1 MEGGEPTP
9 KDSTFGK
16 IFNFDEDT
24 QSEVLNIMQYSLLS
38 VVPILILNK
47 SVQKFIPD
55 SDEEKGSVEVLAE
68 VIGQIAFMFLGIFM
82 IHRIILAIPTYSKIK
97 YQDFHVTN
105 IVLGFL
111 VIVLS
116 LHTKLGEK
124 SNILIDRLFDM
135 IEGKKPEQEGAQN
148 QNSGGGGGVV
158 TQGLQQ
164 ARQPTQSQNMV
175 NAINGGTGQSFDHMY
190 GGPANPLQNAHM
202 PSMQNLINNDG
213 LLAANEAL
221 GGSFGTAF

>member
-55 SDEEKGSVEVLAE
+55 ADEEKGSVEVLAE
-68 VIGQIAFMFLGIFM
+68 VIGQIAFMFLGMFM
-82 IHRIILAIPTYSKIK
+82 IHRVILAVPTYSKIK

-148 QNSGGGGGVV
+148 QNGGGGGGVV

-175 NAINGGTGQSFDHMY
+175 NAINGGAGQSFDHMY
-190 GGPANPLQNAHM
+190 GGPANPLQNAQM
-202 PSMQNLINNDG
+202 PPMNDG

>member
-1 MEGGEPTP
+1 MEGGEPIS
-9 KDSTFGK
+9 KENIIGK

-38 VVPILILNK
+38 VVPILLLNK
-47 SVQKFIPD
+47 SVQKFIPEA
-55 SDEEKGSVEVLAE
+55 DEEKGSVEVLAE

-82 IHRIILAIPTYSKIK
+82 IHRLILAVPTYSKIK

-124 SNILIDRLFDM
+124 TNILIDRLFDM

-148 QNSGGGGGVV
+148 QHNGGGGNPVI

-164 ARQPTQSQNMV
+164 ARQPTQAQNMV
-175 NAINGGTGQSFDHMY
+175 NSINGGAGQSFDHMY
-190 GGPANPLQNAHM
+190 GGPDNPLVNAQM
-202 PSMQNLINNDG
+202 PQDN

>member
-1 MEGGEPTP
+1 MEGGEPAS
-9 KDSTFGK
+9 KENIIGN
-16 IFNFDEDT
+16 IFKFDEDT
-24 QSEVLNIMQYSLLS
+24 QSEVLNVMQYSLLS
-38 VVPILILNK
+38 VVPILLLNK
-47 SVQKFIPD
+47 SVQKFIPEA
-55 SDEEKGSVEVLAE
+55 DEEKGSVEVLAE
-68 VIGQIAFMFLGIFM
+68 VIAQIAFMFLGIFM
-82 IHRIILAIPTYSKIK
+82 IHRLILAVPTYSKIK

-124 SNILIDRLFDM
+124 TNILIDRLFDM

-148 QNSGGGGGVV
+148 QHNGGGGGNPVI

-164 ARQPTQSQNMV
+164 ARQPTQAQNMV
-175 NAINGGTGQSFDHMY
+175 NSINGGAGQSFDQMY
-190 GGPANPLQNAHM
+190 GGPQTPLVNAQLPHD
-202 PSMQNLINNDG
+202 NLM
-213 LLAANEAL
+213 AANEAL

>member
-1 MEGGEPTP
+1 MEGGEPTS
-9 KDSTFGK
+9 KENTIGK

-24 QSEVLNIMQYSLLS
+24 QSEVLNVMQYSLLS
-38 VVPILILNK
+38 VVPILLLNK
-47 SVQKFIPD
+47 SVQKFIPEA
-55 SDEEKGSVEVLAE
+55 DEEKGSVEVLAE
-68 VIGQIAFMFLGIFM
+68 VVAQIAFMFLGIFM
-82 IHRIILAIPTYSKIK
+82 IHRLILAVPTYSKIK

-124 SNILIDRLFDM
+124 TNILIDRLFDM
-135 IEGKKPEQEGAQN
+135 IEGKKPEQEGNQN
-148 QNSGGGGGVV
+148 QHNGGGGGGNPVI

-164 ARQPTQSQNMV
+164 ARQPTQAQNMV
-175 NAINGGTGQSFDHMY
+175 NSINGGAGQSFDQMY
-190 GGPANPLQNAHM
+190 GGPQNPLVNAQLPHDTLM
-202 PSMQNLINNDG
+202 
-213 LLAANEAL
+213 AANEVL

>member
-1 MEGGEPTP
+1 MEGGEPTS
-9 KDSTFGK
+9 KENTIGK

-24 QSEVLNIMQYSLLS
+24 QSEVLNVMQYSLLS
-38 VVPILILNK
+38 VVPILLLNK
-47 SVQKFIPD
+47 SVQKFIPEA
-55 SDEEKGSVEVLAE
+55 DEEKGSVEVLAE
-68 VIGQIAFMFLGIFM
+68 VVAQIAFMFLGIFM
-82 IHRIILAIPTYSKIK
+82 IHRLILAVPTYSKIK

-124 SNILIDRLFDM
+124 TNILIDRLFDM
-135 IEGKKPEQEGAQN
+135 IEGKKPEQEGNQN
-148 QNSGGGGGVV
+148 QNNGGGGGGNTII

-164 ARQPTQSQNMV
+164 ARQPTQAQNMV
-175 NAINGGTGQSFDHMY
+175 NSINGGAGQSFDQMY
-190 GGPANPLQNAHM
+190 GGPQNPLVNAQL
-202 PSMQNLINNDG
+202 PQDNLM
-213 LLAANEAL
+213 AANEVL

>member
-1 MEGGEPTP
+1 
-9 KDSTFGK
+9 
-16 IFNFDEDT
+16 
-24 QSEVLNIMQYSLLS
+24 
-38 VVPILILNK
+38 
-47 SVQKFIPD
+47 
-55 SDEEKGSVEVLAE
+55 
-68 VIGQIAFMFLGIFM
+68 MFLGIFM

-190 GGPANPLQNAHM
+190 GGPANPLQNANM

>member
-9 KDSTFGK
+9 KVNTIGK

-24 QSEVLNIMQYSLLS
+24 QSEVLNVMQYSLLS
-38 VVPILILNK
+38 VIPIMFLNK
-47 SVQKFIPD
+47 AVQKFIPEA
-55 SDEEKGSVEVLAE
+55 DEEKGSVEILAE

-82 IHRIILAIPTYSKIK
+82 INRLILAVPTYSKIK
-97 YQDFHVTN
+97 YQEFHVTN

-124 SNILIDRLFDM
+124 TNMLIDRLFDM

-148 QNSGGGGGVV
+148 QNNGGGNVV
-158 TQGLQQ
+158 TNPIITQGLQQ
-164 ARQPTQSQNMV
+164 ASQPTQAQNMV
-175 NAINGGTGQSFDHMY
+175 NAINGGGGQSFDHMY
-190 GGPANPLQNAHM
+190 GGPPNPLQNAQM
-202 PSMQNLINNDG
+202 PMGDG
-213 LLAANEAL
+213 LMAANEVL

>member
-9 KDSTFGK
+9 KDNTIGK

-24 QSEVLNIMQYSLLS
+24 QSEVLNVMQYSLLS
-38 VVPILILNK
+38 VIPIMFLNK
-47 SVQKFIPD
+47 AVQKFIPEA
-55 SDEEKGSVEVLAE
+55 DEEKGSVEILAE

-82 IHRIILAIPTYSKIK
+82 INRLILAVPTYSKIK
-97 YQDFHVTN
+97 YQEFHVTN

-124 SNILIDRLFDM
+124 TNMLIDRLFDM

-148 QNSGGGGGVV
+148 QNNGGGNVV
-158 TQGLQQ
+158 TNPIITQGLQQ
-164 ARQPTQSQNMV
+164 ASQPTQAQNMV
-175 NAINGGTGQSFDHMY
+175 NAINGGGGQSFDHMY
-190 GGPANPLQNAHM
+190 GGPPNPLQNAQM
-202 PSMQNLINNDG
+202 PMGDG
-213 LLAANEAL
+213 LMAANEVL

>member
-1 MEGGEPTP
+1 MEGGEPAS
-9 KDSTFGK
+9 KENIIGK

-24 QSEVLNIMQYSLLS
+24 QSEVLNVMQYSLLS
-38 VVPILILNK
+38 VVPILLLNK
-47 SVQKFIPD
+47 SVQKFIPEA
-55 SDEEKGSVEVLAE
+55 DEEKGSVEVLAE
-68 VIGQIAFMFLGIFM
+68 VIAQIAFMFLGIFM
-82 IHRIILAIPTYSKIK
+82 IHRLILAVPTYSKIK

-124 SNILIDRLFDM
+124 TNILIYRLFDM

-148 QNSGGGGGVV
+148 QHNGGGGGGNPVI

-164 ARQPTQSQNMV
+164 ARQPTQAQNMV
-175 NAINGGTGQSFDHMY
+175 NSINGGAGQSFDQMY
-190 GGPANPLQNAHM
+190 GGPQNPLVNAQL
-202 PSMQNLINNDG
+202 PQDNLM
-213 LLAANEAL
+213 AANEAL

>member
-9 KDSTFGK
+9 KDNTIGK

-24 QSEVLNIMQYSLLS
+24 QSEVLNVMQYSLLS
-38 VVPILILNK
+38 VIPIMFLNK
-47 SVQKFIPD
+47 AVQKFIPEA
-55 SDEEKGSVEVLAE
+55 DEEKGSVEILAE

-82 IHRIILAIPTYSKIK
+82 INRLILAVPTYSKIK
-97 YQDFHVTN
+97 YQEFHVTN

-124 SNILIDRLFDM
+124 TNMLIDRLFDM

-148 QNSGGGGGVV
+148 QNNGGGNVV
-158 TQGLQQ
+158 TNPIITQGLQQ
-164 ARQPTQSQNMV
+164 ASQPTQAQNMV
-175 NAINGGTGQSFDHMY
+175 NAINGGGGQSFDHMY
-190 GGPANPLQNAHM
+190 GGPSNPLQNAQM
-202 PSMQNLINNDG
+202 PMGDG
-213 LLAANEAL
+213 LMAANEVL

>member
-1 MEGGEPTP
+1 
-9 KDSTFGK
+9 
-16 IFNFDEDT
+16 
-24 QSEVLNIMQYSLLS
+24 MQYSLLS

-55 SDEEKGSVEVLAE
+55 ADEEKGSVEVLAE

-148 QNSGGGGGVV
+148 QNSGDGGGVV
-158 TQGLQQ
+158 SQGLQQ

-175 NAINGGTGQSFDHMY
+175 NAINGGAGQSFDHMY
-190 GGPANPLQNAHM
+190 GGPTNPLQNAQM
-202 PSMQNLINNDG
+202 PTMNDG

>member
-1 MEGGEPTP
+1 MEGGEPTS
-9 KDSTFGK
+9 KENTIGK

-24 QSEVLNIMQYSLLS
+24 QSEVLNVMQYSLLS
-38 VVPILILNK
+38 VVPILLLNK
-47 SVQKFIPD
+47 SVQKFIPEA
-55 SDEEKGSVEVLAE
+55 DEEKGSVEVLAE
-68 VIGQIAFMFLGIFM
+68 VVGQIAFMFLGIFM
-82 IHRIILAIPTYSKIK
+82 IHRLILAVPTYSKIK

-124 SNILIDRLFDM
+124 TNILIDRLFDM
-135 IEGKKPEQEGAQN
+135 IEGKKPEQEGNQN
-148 QNSGGGGGVV
+148 QHNGGGGGGNPVI

-164 ARQPTQSQNMV
+164 ARQPTQAQNMV
-175 NAINGGTGQSFDHMY
+175 NSINGGAGQSFDQMY
-190 GGPANPLQNAHM
+190 GGPQNPLVNAQLPHDTLM
-202 PSMQNLINNDG
+202 
-213 LLAANEAL
+213 AANEVL

>member
-1 MEGGEPTP
+1 MEGGEPTS
-9 KDSTFGK
+9 KENTIGK

-24 QSEVLNIMQYSLLS
+24 QSEVLNVMQYSLLS
-38 VVPILILNK
+38 VVPILLLNK
-47 SVQKFIPD
+47 SVQKFIPEA
-55 SDEEKGSVEVLAE
+55 DEEKGSVEVLAE
-68 VIGQIAFMFLGIFM
+68 VVGQISFMFLGIFM
-82 IHRIILAIPTYSKIK
+82 IHRLILAVPTYSKIK

-124 SNILIDRLFDM
+124 TNILIDRLFDM
-135 IEGKKPEQEGAQN
+135 IEGKKPEQEGNQN
-148 QNSGGGGGVV
+148 QHNGGGGGGNPVI

-164 ARQPTQSQNMV
+164 ARQPTQAQNMV
-175 NAINGGTGQSFDHMY
+175 NSINGGAGQSFDQMY
-190 GGPANPLQNAHM
+190 GGPQNPLVNAQL
-202 PSMQNLINNDG
+202 PQDNLM
-213 LLAANEAL
+213 AANEVL

>member
-1 MEGGEPTP
+1 MEGGESTP
-9 KDSTFGK
+9 KENIIGK

-38 VVPILILNK
+38 VVPIMLLNK
-47 SVQKFIPD
+47 TVQKFIPEA
-55 SDEEKGSVEVLAE
+55 DEEKGSVEVLAE

-82 IHRIILAIPTYSKIK
+82 IHRLILAVPTYSKIK

-124 SNILIDRLFDM
+124 TNILIDRLFDM

-148 QNSGGGGGVV
+148 QNNGGGGGAGGGGGII

-164 ARQPTQSQNMV
+164 ARQPTQAQNMV
-175 NAINGGTGQSFDHMY
+175 NTINGGGGQSFDHMY
-190 GGPANPLQNAHM
+190 GGPQNPLVNAQL
-202 PSMQNLINNDG
+202 PSDS
-213 LLAANEAL
+213 LLAANEVL

>member
-1 MEGGEPTP
+1 MEGGEPTT
-9 KDSTFGK
+9 KENIIGK

-38 VVPILILNK
+38 VIPILLLNK
-47 SVQKFIPD
+47 SVQKFIPEA
-55 SDEEKGSVEVLAE
+55 DEEKGSVEVLAE
-68 VIGQIAFMFLGIFM
+68 VVAQIAFMFLGIFM
-82 IHRIILAIPTYSKIK
+82 IHRLILAVPTYSKIK

-124 SNILIDRLFDM
+124 TNILIDRLFDM
-135 IEGKKPEQEGAQN
+135 IEGKKPEQEGNQN
-148 QNSGGGGGVV
+148 QHSGGGGGNTII

-164 ARQPTQSQNMV
+164 ARQPTQAQNMV
-175 NAINGGTGQSFDHMY
+175 NSINGGAGQSFDQMY
-190 GGPANPLQNAHM
+190 GGPQNPLVNAQLPQDSLM
-202 PSMQNLINNDG
+202 
-213 LLAANEAL
+213 AANEAL

>member
-1 MEGGEPTP
+1 MEGGEPTS
-9 KDSTFGK
+9 KENTIGK

-24 QSEVLNIMQYSLLS
+24 QSEVLNVMQYSLLS
-38 VVPILILNK
+38 VVPILLLNK
-47 SVQKFIPD
+47 SVQKFIPEA
-55 SDEEKGSVEVLAE
+55 DEEKGSVEVLAE
-68 VIGQIAFMFLGIFM
+68 VVGQIAFMFLGIFM
-82 IHRIILAIPTYSKIK
+82 IHRLILAVPTYSKIK

-124 SNILIDRLFDM
+124 TNILIDRLFDM
-135 IEGKKPEQEGAQN
+135 IEGKKPEQEGNQN
-148 QNSGGGGGVV
+148 QHNAGGGGGNPVI

-164 ARQPTQSQNMV
+164 ARQPTQAQNMV
-175 NAINGGTGQSFDHMY
+175 NSINGGAGQSFDQMY
-190 GGPANPLQNAHM
+190 GGPQNPLVNAQLPHDTLM
-202 PSMQNLINNDG
+202 
-213 LLAANEAL
+213 AANEVL

>member
-38 VVPILILNK
+38 VVPILFLNK
-47 SVQKFIPD
+47 SVQKFIPEA
-55 SDEEKGSVEVLAE
+55 DEEKGSVEVLAE
-68 VIGQIAFMFLGIFM
+68 VIGQIAFMFLGMFM
-82 IHRIILAIPTYSKIK
+82 IHRLILAVPTYSKIK

-135 IEGKKPEQEGAQN
+135 IEGKKPEQEGA
-148 QNSGGGGGVV
+148 
-158 TQGLQQ
+158 
-164 ARQPTQSQNMV
+164 
-175 NAINGGTGQSFDHMY
+175 H
-190 GGPANPLQNAHM
+190 
-202 PSMQNLINNDG
+202 NLKIW
-213 LLAANEAL
+213 L
-221 GGSFGTAF
+221 TT

>member
-1 MEGGEPTP
+1 MEGGEPTT
-9 KDSTFGK
+9 KENIIGK

-38 VVPILILNK
+38 VIPILLLNK
-47 SVQKFIPD
+47 SVQKFIPEA
-55 SDEEKGSVEVLAE
+55 DEEKGSVEVLAE
-68 VIGQIAFMFLGIFM
+68 VVAQIAFMFLGIFM
-82 IHRIILAIPTYSKIK
+82 IHRLVLAVPTYSKIK

-124 SNILIDRLFDM
+124 TNILIDRLFDM
-135 IEGKKPEQEGAQN
+135 IEGKKPEQEGNQN
-148 QNSGGGGGVV
+148 QHSGGGGNTII

-164 ARQPTQSQNMV
+164 ARQPTQAQNMV
-175 NAINGGTGQSFDHMY
+175 NSINGGAGQSFDQMY
-190 GGPANPLQNAHM
+190 GGPQIPLVNAQLPQDSLM
-202 PSMQNLINNDG
+202 
-213 LLAANEAL
+213 AANEAL

>member
-1 MEGGEPTP
+1 MEGGEPIS
-9 KDSTFGK
+9 KENIIGK

-38 VVPILILNK
+38 VVPILLLNK
-47 SVQKFIPD
+47 SVQKFIPEA
-55 SDEEKGSVEVLAE
+55 DEEKGSVEVLAE

-82 IHRIILAIPTYSKIK
+82 IHRLILAVPTYSKIK

-124 SNILIDRLFDM
+124 TNILIDRLFDM

-148 QNSGGGGGVV
+148 QHNGGGGNPVI

-164 ARQPTQSQNMV
+164 ARQPTQAQNMV
-175 NAINGGTGQSFDHMY
+175 NSINGGSGQSFDHMY
-190 GGPANPLQNAHM
+190 GGPDNPLVNAQM
-202 PSMQNLINNDG
+202 PQDN

>member
-9 KDSTFGK
+9 KDNTIGK

-24 QSEVLNIMQYSLLS
+24 QSEVLNVMQYSLLS
-38 VVPILILNK
+38 VIPIMFLNK
-47 SVQKFIPD
+47 AVQKFIPEA
-55 SDEEKGSVEVLAE
+55 DEEKGSVEILAE

-82 IHRIILAIPTYSKIK
+82 INRLILAVPTYSKIK
-97 YQDFHVTN
+97 YQEFHVTN

-124 SNILIDRLFDM
+124 TNMLIDRLFDM

-148 QNSGGGGGVV
+148 QNNGGGNVV
-158 TQGLQQ
+158 TNPIITQGLQQ
-164 ARQPTQSQNMV
+164 ASQPTQAQNMV
-175 NAINGGTGQSFDHMY
+175 NAINGGGGQSFDHMY
-190 GGPANPLQNAHM
+190 GGPSNPLQNAQTPM
-202 PSMQNLINNDG
+202 GDG
-213 LLAANEAL
+213 LMAANEVL